1 MDNFN
6 EYMEE
11 FKTYSLEKKKKTALE
26 QLKVIASLTNEMCNE
41 LGLNNELLI
50 TKDILEA
57 HENINSEE
65 KFAEGVVIYA
75 SSIQNSLCDFINKFT
90 EVMEKKTGE

>member
-41 LGLNNELLI
+41 LGFNNELLI

-65 KFAEGVVIYA
+65 KFTEGVVIYA